1 MICCCSNYY
10 STGREKLE
18 MDIFYIVF
26 GFILFVM
33 GWLEFALS
41 KLMRRKR
48 EAGENWVRIET
59 MLKARAVAILEFTE
73 TVENLGIMEPEI
85 KILYKMKGG
94 YTISEDRDLVA
105 EMAEKVT
112 PFLYSLIEKLKLKN
126 IDVKKAAEILE
137 MDDELEIMARSF
149 NKYVYLHNEIMTWKK
164 YKLQILILRPNP
176 LRDFILKREM

>member
-1 MICCCSNYY
+1 LNNSNYY
-10 STGREKLE
+10 SSGRGNLE

-33 GWLEFALS
+33 GWLEFTLS
-41 KLMRRKR
+41 RLMRRKR

-59 MLKARAVAILEFTE
+59 MLKARALAILEFTE

-85 KILYKMKGG
+85 ESLYKMKGG

-112 PFLYSLIEKLKLKN
+112 PFLYSLIEKLK
-126 IDVKKAAEILE
+126 
-137 MDDELEIMARSF
+137 
-149 NKYVYLHNEIMTWKK
+149 
-164 YKLQILILRPNP
+164 
-176 LRDFILKREM
+176 